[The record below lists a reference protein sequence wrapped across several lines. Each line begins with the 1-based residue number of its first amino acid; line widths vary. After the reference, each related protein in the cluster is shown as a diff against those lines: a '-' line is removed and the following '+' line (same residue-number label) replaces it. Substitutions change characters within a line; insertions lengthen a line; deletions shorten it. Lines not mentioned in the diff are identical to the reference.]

1 MRKDGRITAYLKKAS
16 HVNVLIRSIH
26 VHVHVHV
33 QLMRCR
39 NASCTLSDWFTSRPG
54 GCSQP
59 RELYNYPHVHVV
71 ALQCSD

>member
-1 MRKDGRITAYLKKAS
+1 MRKDGRLTAYLKKAC
-16 HVNVLIRSIH
+16 HVNVLIRPIH

-39 NASCTLSDWFTSRPG
+39 NASCTLSDWLTSRPG

-59 RELYNYPHVHVV
+59 RELYNVQHGGILERVR
-71 ALQCSD
+71 